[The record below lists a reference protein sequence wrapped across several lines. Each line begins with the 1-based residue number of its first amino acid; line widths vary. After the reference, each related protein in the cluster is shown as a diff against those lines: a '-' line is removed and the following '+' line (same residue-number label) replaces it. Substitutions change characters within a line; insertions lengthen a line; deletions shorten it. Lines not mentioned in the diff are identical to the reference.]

1 MGSYTTSN
9 RLAWLTWSLAREVI
23 LWKWTV
29 SVPFERRPDVV
40 LFAQFVNGNNNWKIK
55 HDDDHDHHFL
65 TNKKKQLH
73 FVEPNESKLIF
84 LLTVFFA
91 RFCKLGSILEL
102 CHSWCPFSWY
112 LYVYIYIYI
121 CIYIHTLCISK
132 RNSQF
137 LPGNQR
143 VWASPSFGTIW
154 RWSAWKMALDRWQK
168 MFFW

>member
-1 MGSYTTSN
+1 MGSYSTSN

-29 SVPFERRPDVV
+29 SGPSERRLDLV
-40 LFAQFVNGNNNWKIK
+40 LFAQVVNGNNNWKIK
-55 HDDDHDHHFL
+55 HDNDHWSPFFWQ
-65 TNKKKQLH
+65 TKYNLH

-84 LLTVFFA
+84 LLLD
-91 RFCKLGSILEL
+91 FCKLGSILEL

-112 LYVYIYIYI
+112 RYVYINI